1 MDRLKSKRK
10 IMSQKLDFI
19 DYDNMSRG
27 IDYSNLEDK
36 TYKEILLDSL
46 KHSPYR
52 IIWFTGLLMFLE
64 TVFHIWAFHGIS
76 PYFILK
82 LVLCIPSGVIL
93 SLFCSYFPSLVNR
106 IMTDVITGLVVIL
119 YIVNTLYRAIFQ
131 VFFSVAFV
139 NRTNMKFV
147 QYYREIIEGLKD
159 NWFVLLLIVVI
170 PAAALIVLNN
180 LKIFKYKPLSVKCIY
195 IHFGYL
201 AVLVGLICI
210 IVPIYG
216 KDPFSAYDLM
226 KYENISEYSMEKLG
240 VTATHEI
247 EIRNGIIPRK
257 TEFEEDLTVWVYD
270 PNAKKGNN
278 SSTGASASSTVS
290 SSTSASASVS
300 SETSAS
306 SQVSTDPSEDPENTT
321 SVSLSASTSDAEV
334 IKEIVEEI
342 DTSPNMFDIDFA
354 KLAEEETNENVA
366 AIHRYMASLEP
377 TYKNKYTGMFKGFN
391 VIFMT
396 AEGFSRMAV
405 DEKLTPNLW
414 KLIHEGFV
422 FNNFYNPRTGGSTS
436 DGEFVCSTSLVPTNR
451 GATNF
456 RICGQNH
463 MPFSL
468 GNFYNREYGI
478 TSRAYHNNDFQYY
491 GRDITYPAMGY
502 YFKGVGNGLEIP
514 KHWPASDYDMMVAS
528 LPDFI
533 DDEIFNVYYMTVSGH
548 LNYNFTG
555 NWCAKV
561 HKDEVA
567 DLPYSEPCQA
577 YIACHIEFDKALGYL
592 MEQLEEKGIA
602 DRTVICFTGDHWP
615 YGLTNDEISEIL
627 GHKVEEN
634 FELYKSNLIL
644 WSGAIKEPIEID
656 KVCGSYDILP
666 TLLNLLGIEYDSRLY
681 MGRDILSDAEGYV
694 LFMYNRSLMTDRASF
709 DARNGNVVNFT
720 DEELPEDY
728 IKNMRAILNA
738 RWKYSQAIM
747 DTDYYKYVAEA
758 LGIEDK
764 VVEQNYKPDYS
775 RFSKK

>member
-1 MDRLKSKRK
+1 MT
-10 IMSQKLDFI
+10 QKLDFI

-27 IDYSNLEDK
+27 IDYSGLEDK
-36 TYKEILLDSL
+36 TYKETLLESL
-46 KHSPYR
+46 RNSPYR
-52 IIWFTGLLMFLE
+52 IIWFAGLLMFLE

-76 PYFILK
+76 AYYILK
-82 LVLCIPSGVIL
+82 LILCIPTGVIL
-93 SLFCSYFPSLVNR
+93 SLFCSYFPPLVNR
-106 IMTDVITGLVVIL
+106 IVTDVLTGLMIIL

-147 QYYREIIEGLKD
+147 QYYREIIEGIKN
-159 NWFVLLLIVVI
+159 NWFVLLLIVAI
-170 PAAALIVLNN
+170 PTVSLILLNR
-180 LKIFKYKPLSVKCIY
+180 LKIFKYRQLSVKCIY
-195 IHFGYL
+195 LHFGYL
-201 AVLVGLICI
+201 AVLIGLICI

-216 KDPFSAYDLM
+216 KDSFSAYDLM
-226 KYENISEYSMEKLG
+226 KYENISEYSMDKLG

-247 EIRNGIIPRK
+247 EIRNTIFPRK
-257 TEFEEDLTVWVYD
+257 ANFDEDLTVWVYD
-270 PNAKKGNN
+270 PNAKKGAT
-278 SSTGASASSTVS
+278 STSTGTSASSPVS
-290 SSTSASASVS
+290 TDPSKTSGSGTQAG

-306 SQVSTDPSEDPENTT
+306 TAEGNGSAGEGGGADGEI
-321 SVSLSASTSDAEV
+321 SASTPVPEP
-334 IKEIVEEI
+334 EPEPEPVEEI

-354 KLAEEETNENVA
+354 KLAEEEKNENVA

-502 YFKGVGNGLEIP
+502 YFKGVGNGLNIP

-577 YIACHIEFDKALGYL
+577 YIACNIEFDKALGYL

-694 LFMYNRSLMTDRASF
+694 LFMYNRSLMTDRASY